1 MTRRQQPHNMKKA
14 ATLAA
19 VLLVG
24 CALPLAQAQLFLAEQ
39 PQDNV
44 AVSMPGANIV
54 VIAILLGLFLGLQ
67 FYRGRR
73 NRLSR

>member
-1 MTRRQQPHNMKKA
+1 MKKA
-14 ATLAA
+14 VTLAA

-24 CALPLAQAQLFLAEQ
+24 CALSLSQAQLFVADQ
-39 PQDNV
+39 AQDKT
-44 AVSMPGANIV
+44 AVSMAGANTV
-54 VIAILLGLFLGLQ
+54 VVGILLGLFLGLQ

>member
-1 MTRRQQPHNMKKA
+1 MKKA
-14 ATLAA
+14 VTLAA

-24 CALPLAQAQLFLAEQ
+24 CALSLSQAQLFVADQ
-39 PQDNV
+39 AQDNV
-44 AVSMPGANIV
+44 AVSMVGANTAV
-54 VIAILLGLFLGLQ
+54 VGILLALFLGLQ